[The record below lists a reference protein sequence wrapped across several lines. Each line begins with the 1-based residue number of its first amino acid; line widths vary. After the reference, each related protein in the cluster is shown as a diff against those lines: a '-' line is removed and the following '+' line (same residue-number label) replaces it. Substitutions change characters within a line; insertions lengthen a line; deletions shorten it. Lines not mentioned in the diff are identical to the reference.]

1 MWLKMTRERAMEIIR
16 DEKLKNFNWYGEQD
30 IKPNE
35 VGIREKGNKWNVYT
49 SDERANPISEKE
61 FESESEALENFI
73 KRLRA
78 VNKFN
83 NLYK

>member
-1 MWLKMTRERAMEIIR
+1 MTRDKAMEIMK
-16 DEKLKNFNWYGEQD
+16 DEEMKHFNWYDDHD

-35 VGIREKGNKWNVYT
+35 VGIRERANKWNVYT

-61 FESESEALENFI
+61 FQSESEALENFI

-78 VNKFN
+78 INKFN
-83 NLYK
+83 NNYK